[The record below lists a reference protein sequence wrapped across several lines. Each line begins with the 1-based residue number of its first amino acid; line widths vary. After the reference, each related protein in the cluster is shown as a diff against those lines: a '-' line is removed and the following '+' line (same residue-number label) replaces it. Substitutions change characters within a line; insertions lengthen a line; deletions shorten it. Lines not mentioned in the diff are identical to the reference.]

1 MEIHEKEGVTMAI
14 EKEAPPVILETT
26 MAGEVQRH
34 WGWVLAIGIIFVV
47 LGFFGLGMTFA
58 VTMASMLMYGILMLL
73 GAGAQFVQAA
83 KGRGWKGI
91 IFHVLIALLYLVAGI
106 AVIVNPV
113 GASMVL
119 TLLLAAALIVVGFV
133 RIVMAF
139 QLRGFRNWFWPLAG
153 GVHHPGRDHCREL
166 ANFRPLGDWP
176 FCFDRIDSKRL
187 VLHFY
192 CLGGQEAVSAEGMVP
207 GTLLE
212 ARSDPRNFDGPLVSL

>member
-1 MEIHEKEGVTMAI
+1 MAI

-153 GVHHPGRDHCREL
+153 GVVS
-166 ANFRPLGDWP
+166 
-176 FCFDRIDSKRL
+176 II
-187 VLHFY
+187 
-192 CLGGQEAVSAEGMVP
+192 LGGIIVANWPISGLWVIGLFVSIELIVNGWSYIFIA
-207 GTLLE
+207 LA
-212 ARSDPRNFDGPLVSL
+212 ARKP

>member
-153 GVHHPGRDHCREL
+153 GVVS
-166 ANFRPLGDWP
+166 
-176 FCFDRIDSKRL
+176 II
-187 VLHFY
+187 
-192 CLGGQEAVSAEGMVP
+192 LGGIIVANWPISGLWVIGLFVSIELIVNGWSYIFIA
-207 GTLLE
+207 LA
-212 ARSDPRNFDGPLVSL
+212 ARKP